1 MTRQPRCLAT
11 DLSRGEGPASTTT
24 SVSRP
29 GARPLSSV
37 RTMALVV
44 REMEL
49 AEVDLIIDYFHSATS
64 EHLEIIGIDPTR
76 LPSPDRWRERYAGDY
91 ARPHVEPRSAPS
103 SECGCYSRNLSNNH
117 SGLQNR

>member
-1 MTRQPRCLAT
+1 MHQHHRPSDGRSDQRSAGGTRSAT
-11 DLSRGEGPASTTT
+11 CASRFRE
-24 SVSRP
+24 
-29 GARPLSSV
+29 ARPQLISV

-76 LPSPDRWRERYAGDY
+76 LPTPDRWSERYAADY
-91 ARPHVEPRSAPS
+91 ARPPAKRS
-103 SECGCYSRNLSNNH
+103 
-117 SGLQNR
+117 

>member
-1 MTRQPRCLAT
+1 MTRQPRCRAT
-11 DLSRGEGPASTTT
+11 KLTPGGRPASTTT

-29 GARPLSSV
+29 GARQLSSV

-64 EHLEIIGIDPTR
+64 EHLEILGVDPTR
-76 LPSPDRWRERYAGDY
+76 LPSPDRWRQHYGADY
-91 ARPHVEPRSAPS
+91 ARPQAERSALLVLW
-103 SECGCYSRNLSNNH
+103 ELDGA
-117 SGLQNR
+117 